1 MKTKIFSTHQR
12 LNVKHSI
19 NKFFTTSV
27 CHISN
32 IPFCNWL
39 AGVTDGDGSFSFSVN
54 KKKNRIWN
62 CTFKIG
68 QNIYNLKMYNYI
80 KQEYGFGSTNLKSG
94 KNHTEFRIRDRKTLI
109 NQIVPLFSKYALYTT
124 KQFYFLRWAT
134 NLRFVGRY
142 MF

>member
-68 QNIYNLKMYNYI
+68 QNIYNYKMYNYI